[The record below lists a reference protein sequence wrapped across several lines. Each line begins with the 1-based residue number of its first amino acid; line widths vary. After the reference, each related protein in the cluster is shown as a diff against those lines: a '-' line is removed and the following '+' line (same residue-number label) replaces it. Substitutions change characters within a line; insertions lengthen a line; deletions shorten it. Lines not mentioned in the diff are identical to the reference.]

1 MFPSPEIQK
10 TWSVLRVCISYKFA
24 DNAVAAATSKGLHN
38 ENQKSRAVESM
49 MECGPWRQQKR
60 EVPGEKK
67 IAQDRIAYLTAL
79 PGQPGSTQT
88 EFSPALC

>member
-38 ENQKSRAVESM
+38 ENQ
-49 MECGPWRQQKR
+49 
-60 EVPGEKK
+60 
-67 IAQDRIAYLTAL
+67 
-79 PGQPGSTQT
+79 
-88 EFSPALC
+88 